1 MTQESRWRSKTNGQA
16 SKTIGQ
22 APNVIVPKL
31 KAMART
37 STGSLAT
44 LTTAVV
50 FISGLMGGG
59 LLGGCAAP
67 PPPPRVET
75 APVGAGPMRTH
86 VMPKPIIDDA
96 PPLPP
101 AVIPFDDPPIV
112 TQAPPEQPLFVD
124 AYRAVGAPRIAVYV
138 NRTMEGNL
146 IGTTEEQRLAGV
158 RVDAPGRRF
167 DGSVEIYLPPG
178 QYDEV
183 AAKRIDYDAFE
194 LVMTDL
200 LSSGGRVTLVS
211 PGMARTRLTDQQ
223 IRQIETGQ
231 TAALRLIAETL
242 DADVLVQVQARPTQQ
257 TSKGLGVRMLAEAI
271 NTRGG
276 ESLARAFV
284 DVAPPLTKTQIQKHA
299 RYLSRVVM
307 LKLTGA
313 WENLPPPPAPASMP
327 TQAAPQVPPI
337 APTTEPAP
345 APAPTPAPTPVPTPA
360 PAPAPEP
367 LPSPA
372 PDPAPAASP

>member
-1 MTQESRWRSKTNGQA
+1 MS
-16 SKTIGQ
+16 I
-22 APNVIVPKL
+22 
-31 KAMART
+31 
-37 STGSLAT
+37 GSLA
-44 LTTAVV
+44 A
-50 FISGLMGGG
+50 IAGGVLLVG
-59 LLGGCAAP
+59 VLGGCASP
-67 PPPPRVET
+67 PPPPRVEP
-75 APVGAGPMRTH
+75 AQVGAGPMRTH

-112 TQAPPEQPLFVD
+112 TQAPPEQPMFVD
-124 AYRAVGAPRIAVYV
+124 AYRAVGAPRIVVYV
-138 NRTMEGNL
+138 NRTMEGSL

-158 RVDAPGRRF
+158 RVDAPGTRY
-167 DGSVEIYLPPG
+167 DGSIEVYLPPG

-194 LVMTDL
+194 LVMADL
-200 LSSGGRVTLVS
+200 LSAGGRVTLVS

-313 WENLPPPPAPASMP
+313 WENLPPPAATNPAPTTNNAPIPGAMPPFPAPPTPPAPAL
-327 TQAAPQVPPI
+327 
-337 APTTEPAP
+337 E
-345 APAPTPAPTPVPTPA
+345 PTPSSTPA
-360 PAPAPEP
+360 PAPAPD
-367 LPSPA
+367 A
-372 PDPAPAASP
+372 TPAAQP